1 MRVDWGRFLA
11 GLERHVRDHPWDG
24 APGVGKPAVWQSS
37 PPATDRD
44 IAGLDSQFG
53 AAFPPSYLSFLRACN
68 GLELASH
75 PIHRFLGA
83 AEVTWFRKRHKDWIR
98 AYTGT
103 TDTAAERDPPDHEYY
118 GYAEDVRPYFRP
130 SHFRHTVQI
139 TAVGDGAVYLLN
151 PQVVCPATGEWE
163 AWFLANWN
171 PGVVRYRSFAE
182 LMWELYGA
190 RTGLDETAFGLVRE
204 SGLPTVYQDG
214 PGKPLRRAKRIRVPR
229 PPRPIERIA
238 RDVRDGDLP
247 TLQRA
252 IKELARLKTPEALE
266 LLGEVFRTHPAHL
279 VREDVAHALG
289 GARRTDAVPLLIDA
303 LGDEYYG
310 AAGAA
315 AWALARIGDA
325 RAVEPLMR
333 LLQKR
338 GASTLHVA
346 AAALAKFREPR
357 AAEMIGEIL
366 KTSDARENHNA
377 DSLGGVLLEF
387 GDAGLRVL
395 LDAMDGGHSRAKL
408 RALRAAVYFPMA
420 QVETAIRRLAADADE
435 AVRNEATRA
444 LDLLPQL
451 EGVKRR

>member
-1 MRVDWGRFLA
+1 
-11 GLERHVRDHPWDG
+11 VR
-24 APGVGKPAVWQSS
+24 
-37 PPATDRD
+37 
-44 IAGLDSQFG
+44 
-53 AAFPPSYLSFLRACN
+53 
-68 GLELASH
+68 
-75 PIHRFLGA
+75 
-83 AEVTWFRKRHKDWIR
+83 WFRRDNRDWIR
-98 AYTGT
+98 AYSVA
-103 TDTAAERDPPDHEYY
+103 DAAHCDAGLPDDEYY
-118 GYAEDVRPYFRP
+118 AYTEEARQHFRP
-130 SHFRHTVQI
+130 KHLAHAIQI
-139 TAVGDGAVYLLN
+139 SDVGDATAYLLN
-151 PQVVCPATGEWE
+151 PQVVDAAGEWE
-163 AWFLANWN
+163 AWVISNSQ
-171 PGVVRYRSFAE
+171 PGVTRYRSFAE
-182 LMWELYGA
+182 LMFAEYPNA
-190 RTGLDETAFGLVRE
+190 ADEFGPPDASSSIANALPM
-204 SGLPTVYQDG
+204 PTVYVDA
-214 PGKPLRRAKRIRVPR
+214 PGKPGRKTKKLRSSR
-229 PPRPIERIA
+229 PPRPFGRIA
-238 RDVRDGDLP
+238 RDVREGDLP

-338 GASTLHVA
+338 GASTVHVA
-346 AAALAKFREPR
+346 AAALAKLREPR
-357 AAEMIGEIL
+357 AAELIGEIL
-366 KTSDARENHNA
+366 KTSDARETHTA
-377 DSLGGVLLEF
+377 DSLGGILLEF

-395 LDAMDGGHSRAKL
+395 LDVMDSGNPKAKL

-420 QVETAIRRLAADADE
+420 QVETAVRRLTGDTDE
-435 AVRNEATRA
+435 AVRNEATRT